1 VIRPGEGARFV
12 ESLPVRRFHGVGPR
26 GAERWRRWAFTP
38 GAICARAIWRFAPA
52 FRRAGRLPLSR
63 GAGIDLRRVSP
74 NRAQVA
80 GGERTFDRDISSG
93 PGLRGALEG
102 IIDLVWGDIAKAQ
115 AKGRTITLKL
125 RLSDFTIH
133 THART
138 LDHVVSAREEF
149 AAVARALLD
158 DVLPLRQ
165 PARLMGLTLSGLEER
180 PRPPACAG
188 KGADGPVLI
197 GLPA

>member
-1 VIRPGEGARFV
+1 
-12 ESLPVRRFHGVGPR
+12 
-26 GAERWRRWAFTP
+26 
-38 GAICARAIWRFAPA
+38 
-52 FRRAGRLPLSR
+52 
-63 GAGIDLRRVSP
+63 
-74 NRAQVA
+74 
-80 GGERTFDRDISSG
+80 
-93 PGLRGALEG
+93 
-102 IIDLVWGDIAKAQ
+102 VWGDIAKAQ

-165 PARLMGLTLSGLEER
+165 PARLMGLTLSGLEEKAAPAAPVAEGGR
-180 PRPPACAG
+180 WPCSDRWRSDWLSGMARPPCRSAPPRRKTPPPSGRSSAR
-188 KGADGPVLI
+188 
-197 GLPA
+197 